1 MSSYSV
7 SDAIVSSL
15 KSSTQVDFELAAP
28 DAELVVLLGTRKLP
42 SLLVC
47 ASHFIWEKFKKSRC
61 SVYTNAQGLLFT
73 TQQESAASHCFEHR
87 GT

>member
-1 MSSYSV
+1 M
-7 SDAIVSSL
+7 
-15 KSSTQVDFELAAP
+15 DFELAAP

-47 ASHFIWEKFKKSRC
+47 ASRFIWEKFQKSRC
-61 SVYTNAQGLLFT
+61 SVYTSAQGLLFT